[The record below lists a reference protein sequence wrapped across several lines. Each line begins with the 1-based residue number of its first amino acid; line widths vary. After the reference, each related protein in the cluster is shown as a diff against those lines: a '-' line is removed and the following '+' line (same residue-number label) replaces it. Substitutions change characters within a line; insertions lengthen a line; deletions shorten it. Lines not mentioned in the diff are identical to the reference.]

1 VGAATL
7 LVWPDS
13 PIPTPPYAD
22 WATAA
27 QTIQDAVDAAQA
39 GDTVLVTNGVYATG
53 GRAVVGTMTNRVAV
67 DKPVE
72 VRSVNG
78 PAVTVIEGCQ
88 VPGTT
93 NGDGAIRCAYL
104 TNCAVLSG
112 FTLTYGATR
121 RAGDYHREQSG
132 GGVWCESTNAL
143 VTNCALTGNSAEYGG
158 GADNSTLNNCTLMGN
173 SASQYGGGASGGTLN
188 NCTLTRNS
196 AGIDGGGA
204 CWGTLNNCALTG
216 NSASQYGGGASGGT
230 LNNCIL
236 YYNTADTWPNH
247 YYGTLNYCCTTPAP
261 TNGVGNLTAEPQLA
275 STSHLSTGSPCRGAG
290 SAAYATGLD
299 IDGEAWLNP
308 PSIGCDEYRA
318 GAVTGPLTVAI
329 TARWTNVAVRVVV
342 DLTGWIDGRASAS
355 VWNFGDGTVV
365 SNRPYASHAW
375 VAPGDYPVVLRAYNE
390 SHPDGVSAT
399 VTIRVETQPVHYVS
413 VASANPVPPYGT
425 WETAA
430 RTIQDAVDAAAPGDM
445 VLVTNGVY
453 DTGGRA
459 VVGLMTNR
467 VAVDKPVDVRS
478 VNGPEVTVIE
488 GYQVPG
494 TTNGDGAI
502 RCVYLA
508 GGAVLSGFTLAHG
521 ATRIWVSGGGVWCES
536 TNARVTNC
544 TLTGNSASD
553 DGGGACSG
561 TLNNCTLTGNSA
573 SYSGGGAYRA
583 ALNNCAFTGNS
594 ADYGGGVSLST
605 NGMAKNCTF
614 AGNSAK
620 FGGGAYSGTLNNCA
634 FTGNSAS
641 DSGGG
646 AYRATLNN
654 CILYY
659 NTAHAAPDYDE
670 TSGLNYC
677 CTTPLPASG
686 AGNITNA
693 PLFVDP
699 QNGNLRLQPNSPC
712 INAGNNAYAPGT
724 LELDGNPRIV
734 GGTVDIGA
742 YEFQTP
748 ASVLSYA
755 WLQQYGLSTD
765 GSADFTDPDG
775 DHLNNWQEWL
785 CGTIPTNTLSV
796 LRLLTPVTV
805 GSNLVVSWESV
816 AGRTYFLERSPDLG
830 ASPAFLPLATGIPG
844 QAGTNTFTDTT
855 PPSPGPSFYRVGILP
870 Q

>member
-1 VGAATL
+1 
-7 LVWPDS
+7 
-13 PIPTPPYAD
+13 
-22 WATAA
+22 
-27 QTIQDAVDAAQA
+27 
-39 GDTVLVTNGVYATG
+39 
-53 GRAVVGTMTNRVAV
+53 
-67 DKPVE
+67 
-72 VRSVNG
+72 
-78 PAVTVIEGCQ
+78 
-88 VPGTT
+88 
-93 NGDGAIRCAYL
+93 
-104 TNCAVLSG
+104 
-112 FTLTYGATR
+112 
-121 RAGDYHREQSG
+121 
-132 GGVWCESTNAL
+132 
-143 VTNCALTGNSAEYGG
+143 
-158 GADNSTLNNCTLMGN
+158 
-173 SASQYGGGASGGTLN
+173 
-188 NCTLTRNS
+188 
-196 AGIDGGGA
+196 
-204 CWGTLNNCALTG
+204 
-216 NSASQYGGGASGGT
+216 
-230 LNNCIL
+230 
-236 YYNTADTWPNH
+236 
-247 YYGTLNYCCTTPAP
+247 
-261 TNGVGNLTAEPQLA
+261 
-275 STSHLSTGSPCRGAG
+275 
-290 SAAYATGLD
+290 
-299 IDGEAWLNP
+299 
-308 PSIGCDEYRA
+308 
-318 GAVTGPLTVAI
+318 
-329 TARWTNVAVRVVV
+329 
-342 DLTGWIDGRASAS
+342 

-544 TLTGNSASD
+544 TLTA
-553 DGGGACSG
+553 
-561 TLNNCTLTGNSA
+561 
-573 SYSGGGAYRA
+573 R
-583 ALNNCAFTGNS
+583 
-594 ADYGGGVSLST
+594 
-605 NGMAKNCTF
+605 
-614 AGNSAK
+614 NSAK